1 MVYSFGVNFTVVD
14 EYVANQKVV
23 NKLVSKSSLT
33 NYLTCNWYLRHTPVS
48 ISLLIFEVR
57 KNQWSHLTDCSL
69 HHQSNKDNGLA
80 QLWSDVRLR

>member
-33 NYLTCNWYLRHTPVS
+33 NYLTCN
-48 ISLLIFEVR
+48 
-57 KNQWSHLTDCSL
+57 
-69 HHQSNKDNGLA
+69 
-80 QLWSDVRLR
+80 